1 MSEQKFNL
9 KNFGFG
15 KKTESASQPAVP
27 NPKDVKKRWL
37 FVGMGLVGTA
47 LVISTITQ
55 EEPRAPVARE
65 SKEEKL
71 LDLNPSNSGE
81 KSWQQQSLSELEQ
94 VKRNNEEL
102 QRSLD
107 ALKKQVNEKDS
118 PPLASP
124 QLGSESVPSLPGG
137 VVPPPVPQFEV
148 PTPVVPVV
156 PGTTSQGPGVPA
168 GIPPGILPPDVSSM
182 GGDVPMV
189 YKPKA
194 IEKKT
199 GDDKLSGAGLPASGQ
214 QDTVLVREEYKKN
227 PFSGFLPAGAFATVA
242 LLHGV
247 DAGTSVSTQSNP
259 QPLLLNVQANAQ
271 LPGSQRY
278 KIKSCFMLA
287 SVYGDLS
294 SERVFG
300 RLSSLSCMDSKDKL
314 VLSQPIQGYI
324 VDSDGVLGLR
334 GKIEDRQGARMAK
347 SLLAGFAQG
356 LSGALGNSLNGP
368 TGLAS
373 GLVQGATGSDAV
385 RQAGLSGAQNAM
397 NQLAEFYLAEAKSV
411 FPVITVPSG
420 RTATIVITQG
430 AALNWNDGS
439 SQFTREVKPVNN

>member
-15 KKTESASQPAVP
+15 KKSEAASQPAVP

-47 LVISTITQ
+47 LVISTMTQ
-55 EEPRAPVARE
+55 EEPRAPVVRE

-102 QRSLD
+102 KRSLD
-107 ALKKQVNEKDS
+107 ALKKEVSEKDS
-118 PPLASP
+118 PPLVSP
-124 QLGSESVPSLPGG
+124 QPGSESMPSLPGG
-137 VVPPPVPQFEV
+137 VVPPPVPQFEI
-148 PTPVVPVV
+148 PTPVAPSVP
-156 PGTTSQGPGVPA
+156 QGSGVPPA
-168 GIPPGILPPDVSSM
+168 IPPGVIPPEMSSF
-182 GGDVPMV
+182 GSEAPMV

-194 IEKKT
+194 VEKKS
-199 GDDKLSGAGLPASGQ
+199 GDDKLSSATQGVDGSK
-214 QDTVLVREEYKKN
+214 DTVLVREEYKKN

-356 LSGALGNSLNGP
+356 LSGALGSSLNGP
-368 TGLAS
+368 TGIAT